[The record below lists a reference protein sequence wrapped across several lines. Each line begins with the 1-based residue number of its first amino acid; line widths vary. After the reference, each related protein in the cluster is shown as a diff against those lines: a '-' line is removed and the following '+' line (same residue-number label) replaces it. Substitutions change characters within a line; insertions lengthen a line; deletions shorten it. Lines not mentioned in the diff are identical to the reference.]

1 MGIRFKRER
10 FANRQRNN
18 QAEQQRSLPSL
29 RLQTRPH
36 LRVYLSGEESFGIG
50 TRFRRRSRFCFFSAL
65 RNERPHWTTE
75 PAGDGEENHR
85 HPLCLRLGP
94 LAKRK
99 IPPRLC
105 LPRIQRRRGA
115 QKNLRCDC
123 PSRGGRRKIV
133 FELRICPARH
143 FVAATHEP
151 TRSRAFPFRLQCI
164 ERSADGKARRN
175 SQTPQDRSV
184 CTPHSNFHG
193 ILAKAR
199 LSRPHRRER
208 QGRVHPGKSSNLRN
222 RQRAAQPSLRL
233 RTGERRHSTT
243 RQPFARGG
251 GSPGADRRHGSMG
264 NAGDFSAAE
273 SISKSE

>member
-50 TRFRRRSRFCFFSAL
+50 TRFRWRSRFGFFSAL
-65 RNERPHWTTE
+65 RDERPRWTTE

-115 QKNLRCDC
+115 QKSLRCDC

-133 FELRICPARH
+133 FELRICPA
-143 FVAATHEP
+143 VT
-151 TRSRAFPFRLQCI
+151 S
-164 ERSADGKARRN
+164 
-175 SQTPQDRSV
+175 SQQHTNQLDPE
-184 CTPHSNFHG
+184 
-193 ILAKAR
+193 L
-199 LSRPHRRER
+199 
-208 QGRVHPGKSSNLRN
+208 
-222 RQRAAQPSLRL
+222 
-233 RTGERRHSTT
+233 
-243 RQPFARGG
+243 
-251 GSPGADRRHGSMG
+251 
-264 NAGDFSAAE
+264 
-273 SISKSE
+273 